1 MLGLTLV
8 AATAMS
14 ITPALALEYTE
25 ADAAAGSFGK
35 PTSVEP
41 VTVVGGL
48 NIYATDVS
56 KNAAYIPPAFGSQMA
71 DVPGSGE
78 RLTPNLV
85 TGGYLETGGIGSR
98 TATVLPPQV
107 ENTMNGTAWS
117 TGYTAVTSSLYYKDG
132 SLGTLS
138 APSIGLSAKIYQG
151 TDSTAMR
158 KGAGHF
164 TETSIWDGNVAFAG
178 HNRGVNNHF
187 GKIHT
192 LKNGDTITL
201 ATTLGTRRYSVYSVR
216 KVSVND
222 VSVLNPSDENMVT
235 LVTCVMNQ
243 PDYRWCVQARQK

>member
-25 ADAAAGSFGK
+25 ADAPAGSFGK
-35 PTSVEP
+35 STSIEP
-41 VTVVGGL
+41 VTVVGEA
-48 NIYATDVS
+48 NIFETDVS
-56 KNAAYIPPAFGSQMA
+56 KNAAYIPPVFGSPMA

-85 TGGYLETGGIGSR
+85 TGGYLEADSISGSMV
-98 TATVLPPQV
+98 TVMPPQTD
-107 ENTMNGTAWS
+107 NTTIGAAWS
-117 TGYTAVTSSLYYKDG
+117 TGYTAVTNSLYYKDG

-151 TDSTAMR
+151 TDSAAMR

-178 HNRGVNNHF
+178 
-187 GKIHT
+187 
-192 LKNGDTITL
+192 
-201 ATTLGTRRYSVYSVR
+201 VR
-216 KVSVND
+216 
-222 VSVLNPSDENMVT
+222 
-235 LVTCVMNQ
+235 
-243 PDYRWCVQARQK
+243 PDRA

>member
-1 MLGLTLV
+1 MLGLTLL

-25 ADAAAGSFGK
+25 ADAPAGSFGQS
-35 PTSVEP
+35 TSTEP
-41 VTVVGGL
+41 VTTIGGA
-48 NIYATDVS
+48 NIFETDVS
-56 KNAAYIPPAFGSQMA
+56 KNAAYIPPVFGTPMA
-71 DVPGSGE
+71 DLPGSGE

-85 TGGYLETGGIGSR
+85 TGGYLEADSIISS
-98 TATVLPPQV
+98 TATVLSPQA
-107 ENTMNGTAWS
+107 NTTIGTAQS

-151 TDSTAMR
+151 TDSAAMR

-192 LKNGDTITL
+192 LKNSDTITL
-201 ATTLGTRRYSVYSVR
+201 STVLGTRSYSVYSVR

-222 VSVLNPSDENMVT
+222 VSVLNPSDENIVT

-243 PDYRWCVQARQK
+243 PNYRWCVQARQK

>member
-1 MLGLTLV
+1 
-8 AATAMS
+8 
-14 ITPALALEYTE
+14 
-25 ADAAAGSFGK
+25 
-35 PTSVEP
+35 
-41 VTVVGGL
+41 
-48 NIYATDVS
+48 
-56 KNAAYIPPAFGSQMA
+56 
-71 DVPGSGE
+71 
-78 RLTPNLV
+78 
-85 TGGYLETGGIGSR
+85 
-98 TATVLPPQV
+98 
-107 ENTMNGTAWS
+107 MNGTAWS